1 MQEGIGL
8 YQYKIHLFIIFSIS
22 LYKMTFLIIQHFNY
36 NSILYRLIIPKKKV
50 K

>member
-1 MQEGIGL
+1 
-8 YQYKIHLFIIFSIS
+8 
-22 LYKMTFLIIQHFNY
+22 MTFLIIQHFNY